1 MVSNYV
7 RGRAREYRVKKILL
21 DTGAIYV
28 VRSYGSHSIFDL
40 TAVFPNQVKL
50 IQVKK
55 DRLPKEEKESLI
67 RFSKKVRNPM
77 ISVEVW
83 FTYPKLK
90 IWKVNSRS

>member
-7 RGRAREYRVKKILL
+7 RGRAREYRVKKMLL

-28 VRSYGSHSIFDL
+28 VRSYGSHSMFDL

-55 DRLPKEEKESLI
+55 DRISKEEKESLV

-83 FTYPKLK
+83 FTYPKLR
-90 IWKVNSRS
+90 IWKIKYRT